1 VESFASF
8 SARKTREALSA
19 RLASLETIEDDSAT
33 FAHRPIG
40 NTWTREFYDGP
51 FHLPLKGTIGAAPF
65 LSLVFVQSSDGNTGT
80 DNPEELGGGP
90 VDRHLIYE
98 GLSRVAADAVLAGAK
113 TAGDENTFFS
123 VWHPE
128 LVSLRAA
135 LGLPRHPVQIIATLQ
150 GLDLQGALLFNVP
163 DVPVV
168 LLTVASCSRLM
179 HCDVEARPWISVIEM
194 PSAHDLPGG
203 FAELNARGIRSLSVI
218 GGRKLAGQLIDAGL
232 VQDLYLTTSPIEAG
246 EPNTPLYPKP
256 IPGEVVV
263 RKRGTGPE
271 SGVVFEH
278 LVLRRLSSRRH
289 EDPRSTR

>member
-128 LVSLRAA
+128 LVALRRE
-135 LGLPRHPVQIIATLQ
+135 LGLPRHPAQIVVTGTGSI
-150 GLDLQGALLFNVP
+150 DPDVSRIFNVP
-163 DVPVV
+163 DVPVFV
-168 LLTVASCSRLM
+168 VAGPAGSRALERAIA
-179 HCDVEARPWISVIEM
+179 DRPWIQLVRMTGDDLRRPLEHLSR
-194 PSAHDLPGG
+194 AH
-203 FAELNARGIRSLSVI
+203 GIRRISAV
-218 GGRKLAGQLIDAGL
+218 GGRTIASALLDGDL
-232 VQDLYLTTSPIEAG
+232 VQDLCLTTTGRHAGQPASPFYIG
-246 EPNTPLYPKP
+246 NRPPRTRL
-256 IPGEVVV
+256 VV
-263 RKRGTGPE
+263 RKRGLDREYPIT
-271 SGVVFEH
+271 FEH
-278 LVLRRLSSRRH
+278 LAVQR
-289 EDPRSTR
+289 